1 MKLALI
7 VTAVGLLFATA
18 PVAAAATIDVV
29 ANLQHQNTARLAP
42 AGRAGDAYSSYW
54 VISDRFGR
62 PVGDMLQSCRWV
74 TEGLRLCVGQVTMP
88 RGTIATIGASRT
100 AIIGQFAIV
109 GGTGVY
115 HGADGVL
122 LFKAVS
128 SRRYVLQAT
137 YDQ

>member
-7 VTAVGLLFATA
+7 VAAVGTLFASA

-54 VISDRFGR
+54 VIRDRYGQAI
-62 PVGDMLQSCRWV
+62 GDMLQSCRWV
-74 TEGLRLCVGQVTMP
+74 TSGLRLCVGQMTMP

-100 AIIGQFAIV
+100 ALIGQFAIV